1 MKFLIGNGIDAAT
14 AYKGHFDA
22 KIQGLTELQGQ
33 LDVASRRLAIL
44 ETADPELFA
53 NDLNTAR
60 EVVKSIEQAIANI
73 VGEDGA
79 SLDQAPGAENGLV
92 GKLASLL
99 SRHQKIMAKEEAE
112 HAHTTA
118 ELEAQITEIRAQQAA
133 AAKLHQAQLS
143 ANEALRAGIQAKL
156 DSLGSQHPKVVTI
169 LQDATQQALTEAL
182 NKRITTQWLQHIGL
196 SGLVEQAVKAIVA
209 ATLDAAKEAEQQAAT
224 IKTTLAPILRTA
236 PKAAAAPPTNRWGSS
251 YQEGG
256 SSASTGQQSAQQQQQ
271 QQQQQHP
278 ATTTK
283 C

>member
-1 MKFLIGNGIDAAT
+1 MPKCLSAGTAKFLIGNGIDAAT
-14 AYKGHFDA
+14 AYKGHFDV
-22 KIQGLTELQGQ
+22 KIQGLTQLQGQ

-60 EVVKSIEQAIANI
+60 EVVKNIEQAITNI

-112 HAHTTA
+112 YAHTTA

-156 DSLGSQHPKVVTI
+156 DSLGSQHPKAVTI

-182 NKRITTQWLQHIGL
+182 NKRITSQ
-196 SGLVEQAVKAIVA
+196 
-209 ATLDAAKEAEQQAAT
+209 
-224 IKTTLAPILRTA
+224 
-236 PKAAAAPPTNRWGSS
+236 
-251 YQEGG
+251 
-256 SSASTGQQSAQQQQQ
+256 
-271 QQQQQHP
+271 
-278 ATTTK
+278 
-283 C
+283 